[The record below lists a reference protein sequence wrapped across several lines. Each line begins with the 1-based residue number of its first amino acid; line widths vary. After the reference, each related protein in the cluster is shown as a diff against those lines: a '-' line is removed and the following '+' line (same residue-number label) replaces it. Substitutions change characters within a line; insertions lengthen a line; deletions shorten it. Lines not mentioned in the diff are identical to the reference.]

1 MAAFEFEARLRAELR
16 QAAERERRR
25 GALARLTSAVRAL
38 APTVSQSALPVAVTA
53 AAVVLTAIAAI
64 ALISRSEQR
73 HLAAPKVVANLK
85 VAELLGSPVTAY
97 GSVWVSDTGH
107 DRLLRID
114 PGSRAVTARLPV
126 QGDASVA
133 AGAGAL
139 WVLQEGSAPPRIHP
153 QPAGY
158 PHAGPLLR
166 IDPSTNRV
174 TARIPLRTPRGRRVV
189 GIRVLADSDAVWV
202 STTEGAVG
210 IDPQT
215 NRVTRAISSQARF
228 VGSDFTL
235 SPEGLW
241 ARTADR
247 RLLLFDPRT
256 GARLR
261 SVPLALRQT
270 GDAPLL
276 EALGED
282 LVASVPGG
290 LARVDP
296 DTGRILWQRLLGQR
310 LSGWTETGGLIW
322 ARSSGG
328 TRDRLSAVAPSTG
341 RIVTSIELDDFGGS
355 GVLAIGDQLWLPT
368 VGGTVAIVRP

>member
-25 GALARLTSAVRAL
+25 SALARFASAARAL
-38 APTVSQSALPVAVTA
+38 APTIRQSALPVAVTA
-53 AAVVLTAIAAI
+53 AAVVFTAIAAI

-73 HLAAPKVVANLK
+73 HLAAPKVVAELK

-97 GSVWVSDTGH
+97 GSVWVSDWSH

-126 QGDASVA
+126 RGDASVA

-139 WVLQEGSAPPRIHP
+139 WALEEGSPPEGIHP

-158 PHAGPLLR
+158 PHVGPLLR
-166 IDPSTNRV
+166 IDPSTNSV
-174 TARIPLRTPRGRRVV
+174 TARIPLRTPRGRRVI
-189 GIRVLADSDAVWV
+189 GTRVLADGDAVWV
-202 STTEGAVG
+202 TTQEGALG
-210 IDPQT
+210 IDAQT
-215 NRVTRAISSQARF
+215 NRVTSAISSKARF
-228 VGSDFTL
+228 EGSDFTL
-235 SPEGLW
+235 SPDGLW
-241 ARTADR
+241 ARTVDR
-247 RLLLFDPRT
+247 RLLRFDRST
-256 GARLR
+256 GAKLR

-276 EALGED
+276 ETWGD
-282 LVASVPGG
+282 GLVASVPGG

-296 DTGRILWQRLLGQR
+296 HTGRILWQRLLGQR
-310 LSGWTETGGLIW
+310 LHGWTEAGGLIW

-328 TRDRLSAVAPSTG
+328 KRDRLSALDPNTG
-341 RIVTSIELDDFGGS
+341 RIVTSIQLDDFGGS
-355 GVLAIGDQLWLPT
+355 GVIAIDDELWLPT